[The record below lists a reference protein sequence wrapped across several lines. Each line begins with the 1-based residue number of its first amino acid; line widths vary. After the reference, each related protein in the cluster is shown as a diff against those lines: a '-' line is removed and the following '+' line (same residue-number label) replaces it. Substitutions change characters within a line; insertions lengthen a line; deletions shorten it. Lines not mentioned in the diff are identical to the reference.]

1 MGAAA
6 IVTSLVLFAMQVN
19 IERMPYGLFRRL
31 SEDAKLLVTFMA
43 AFAFAVG
50 VAVLSTFIEQANL
63 GFTTLCASWGV
74 VLVLTLFIYAYR
86 RALSL
91 ISPVSQL
98 DMIFQTTR
106 KELRRWARRAERA
119 TLLFENQPT
128 PPTDT
133 SPASNTHD
141 NVRTTYFD
149 LDRRGANGAKKGVQ
163 HATSFARRYAE
174 QGDYEI
180 AGAALDTVVRI
191 NAAYIVAKGKTFYA
205 STLVLQ
211 DLRAND
217 SLIDESLESAR
228 QSVQIGITRRDEQQ
242 IGQTLR
248 SIAALAQLYL
258 GIDYSTPLAEKT
270 HANLA
275 AGYLTSA
282 VQAVVPHAMI
292 DVLLLGERLI
302 GQTAE
307 SFLAHGNAADLV
319 LLSNNLSAIA
329 STGTKGDDYQ
339 PLTTV
344 GMEQFANLT
353 FHLLLSKNPNIRS
366 LANRLSEDVARVAT
380 SLLMVAD
387 AHPSSVHRTCLEP
400 YFSLT
405 STDSLRV
412 RLTKLVN
419 FLHQQPADNAD
430 TQRVIRHIEQW
441 ADGLY
446 QTTRQ
451 VFFTTMTMKSYF
463 IFDMIQWI
471 KDVTEILL
479 VVSNTPAC
487 RPSERNNL
495 RNHAHRLIAIF
506 TLIPNDQETV
516 KFMENSDLTEALFEA
531 ATAARNRGCDE
542 ISNRIGQ
549 YLLSWTF
556 KAGRNETGW
565 GTFENGLCAY
575 AVFKLNGNPGGT
587 DAIKS
592 AIRAR
597 VQGEEAPSS
606 EVLADTARGIRTQ
619 ANNLPEYVDSI
630 SKIESALSEADPEAL
645 VPLLHEIADICAE
658 VQ

>member
-205 STLVLQ
+205 GTLVLQ

-495 RNHAHRLIAIF
+495 RNHAHRLGE
-506 TLIPNDQETV
+506 PH
-516 KFMENSDLTEALFEA
+516 ALEQ
-531 ATAARNRGCDE
+531 DH
-542 ISNRIGQ
+542 SQ
-549 YLLSWTF
+549 
-556 KAGRNETGW
+556 
-565 GTFENGLCAY
+565 GL
-575 AVFKLNGNPGGT
+575 
-587 DAIKS
+587 
-592 AIRAR
+592 
-597 VQGEEAPSS
+597 
-606 EVLADTARGIRTQ
+606 
-619 ANNLPEYVDSI
+619 
-630 SKIESALSEADPEAL
+630 
-645 VPLLHEIADICAE
+645 
-658 VQ
+658 